1 MSASSAPIRPPTIK
15 VLEIGAGFGVGAVA
29 GQLFAFEGAEVR
41 LLETEATKSWR
52 TLPPLA
58 SDGVSY
64 LFALINERKCLTHQP
79 TSVADRE
86 AALCQAI
93 DWCDVLIMQRDQTAL
108 SPLLEPKLFERR
120 WKDKVLCAVSLFGHN
135 SARREWIGGEL
146 IAEAAGG
153 LIACTGYPERP
164 PVMSGLPYALHT
176 AALLAYSTAMCA
188 LWERD
193 RSGLGQFIDLSTVDC
208 LVALLG
214 NFLPSYCL
222 SGRVPQR
229 IGNRHTIAA
238 PWNIYPAS
246 DGSVVICTGTGG
258 TGWWAKMM
266 VVLARPELV
275 ADPRY
280 ATEADR
286 VRNVEA
292 VDVIVAEWTRSR
304 PMKTIVEEMTSQ
316 GIPVSEISTIEAV
329 LEDEHFRRLRNMIRD
344 SDLRSDRGKPLPLVG
359 IPFAIP
365 DSVPRGER
373 SSDADTAS
381 SSLRG
386 RGDPL
391 ASKGPLA
398 GLRVV
403 EFASRTSAPLAGRL
417 MADLGAEVVKI
428 EPKKG
433 DALRGAGQKVGGSSY
448 LFHIN
453 NAGKQSIVIDPAG
466 PEGRD
471 LVLKLVAESDVF
483 IENLAPGSLAKMG
496 LGHQEL
502 GRNNPGLISCSV
514 NGFGERSNYGDKRAL
529 DTVVQAAS
537 GLMHMTGYPD
547 HFPVK
552 LGISAIDLATA
563 TAVMAAVLSAL
574 RKRTA
579 SGLGCHIDL
588 AMADVGVWMTQ
599 SLWPRV
605 LCTAAHPIRL
615 GNRSAD
621 CSPHDLFLA
630 ADGRFV
636 ALAVDSIE
644 QWRALVGLVRDP
656 VLEDPALEEYARR
669 VAESERVETALQ
681 RWVANRNADAAAA
694 ACQQCGVPAAVVRD
708 LADLVAD
715 PDLAARQ
722 IIVERQHPTA
732 GPLRLL
738 GNPMALS
745 RTPPVMGAAAPLLGQ
760 HTRQVLIGWLGLD
773 DDAIDNLEE
782 RGTIAADPSGSAAQ
796 HRGAAAHG

>member
-1 MSASSAPIRPPTIK
+1 MSPRSASFRAPTIK
-15 VLEIGAGFGVGAVA
+15 VLEIGAGFGVGPVA

-41 LLETEATKSWR
+41 LLETEATISWR
-52 TLPPLA
+52 TQPPIA

-64 LFALINERKCLTHQP
+64 LFTLINHGKRLTQQP
-79 TSVADRE
+79 TSLADRE
-86 AALCQAI
+86 AALREAI

-108 SPLLEPKLFERR
+108 SPLLEPKMFADR
-120 WKDKVLCAVSLFGHN
+120 WKDKVLCAVSLFGNN

-193 RSGLGQFIDLSTVDC
+193 RSGLGQSIDLSTVDC

-286 VRNVEA
+286 VRNVDE
-292 VDVIVAEWTRSR
+292 VDAIVAEWTRSR

-329 LEDEHFRRLRNMIRD
+329 LEDEHYRHLRNMVRE
-344 SDLRSDRGKPLPLVG
+344 SDLRSGRGDPLPLGG

-365 DSVPRGER
+365 ESAPRGER
-373 SSDADTAS
+373 RPDADTAS
-381 SSLRG
+381 SGLRG
-386 RGDPL
+386 RGDAL

-466 PEGRD
+466 PDGRD
-471 LVLKLVAESDVF
+471 LVLKMVAKSDVF
-483 IENLAPGSLAKMG
+483 VENLAPGSLAKMG
-496 LGHQEL
+496 LGHDEL
-502 GRNNPGLISCSV
+502 GRNNPRLISCSV

-529 DTVVQAAS
+529 DTVVQAAC

-579 SGLGCHIDL
+579 SGLGCHVDL
-588 AMADVGVWMTQ
+588 AMADVAVWMTQ
-599 SLWPRV
+599 SLWPRM
-605 LCTAAHPIRL
+605 LCTGEHPIRL
-615 GNRSAD
+615 GNRSSD
-621 CSPHDLFLA
+621 CSPHDLFLSG
-630 ADGRFV
+630 DGRFV
-636 ALAVDSIE
+636 ALAINSIE
-644 QWRALVGLVRDP
+644 QWRALVALLRDP
-656 VLEDPALEEYARR
+656 ALQDPALEEYTRR
-669 VAESERVETALQ
+669 VAESERVEIALQ
-681 RWVANRNADAAAA
+681 RWFADRNADAAAA
-694 ACQQCGVPAAVVRD
+694 ACQQSGVPAAVVRD

-722 IIVERQHPTA
+722 MIVERQHPTA

-738 GNPMALS
+738 GNPMSLS
-745 RTPPVMGAAAPLLGQ
+745 RTPPVVGAAAPLLGQ
-760 HTRQVLIGWLGLD
+760 HTRQVLISWLGLD
-773 DDAIDNLEE
+773 DSTIGRLEE
-782 RGTIAADPSGSAAQ
+782 EGIIASSHPGSAAPT
-796 HRGAAAHG
+796 RGAASHG